1 MEKKSIKRVKS
12 KTRKIMIG
20 LIISLSALMFGYSLK
35 EITSVPIST
44 LVAQFSIT
52 MSPSSAQSIL
62 IGVLPL
68 GAVFGAILTKH
79 LIKKFKRLT
88 GIYIFTIVNI
98 IAVVLINIT
107 IFGTLIAGRF
117 LEGICVGYYSAI
129 APIYLREI
137 APK

>member
-1 MEKKSIKRVKS
+1 
-12 KTRKIMIG
+12 
-20 LIISLSALMFGYSLK
+20 
-35 EITSVPIST
+35 
-44 LVAQFSIT
+44 

-62 IGVLPL
+62 IGILPL
-68 GAVFGAILTKH
+68 GSVFGAILTKP
-79 LIKKFKRLT
+79 LIKKYKRLT
-88 GIYIFTIVNI
+88 GIYIFTIFNM

-107 IFGTLIAGRF
+107 IFGTLLAGRF